1 LYIHGGQDLKEGTF
15 GDMWKMNINFLY
27 SKDGTIE
34 ADQEMADGTEI
45 EGATWQQVKITGKYP
60 T

>member
-1 LYIHGGQDLKEGTF
+1 MKEGTF